1 VCRLGKEFA
10 RLVRFTVYC
19 PHFVPFFELQEFID
33 AMVTEL
39 NTEYP
44 YNHSASSSFV
54 GIQKPSND
62 VEDGSEDEAELEG
75 PQTILESFAGVEA
88 EGPQTILE
96 SSVVSP
102 WVHSES
108 ARSDEEVV
116 SPWVHSD
123 SARSDEDWHVVSDD
137 LQTRGDE
144 ELARAAQMIG
154 SALFN
159 SDVRS
164 SQEQMSTLSGS
175 AGGISFASSVPTSVP
190 SISNTVVAA
199 QRERW
204 AYQLGQ
210 LHAMGFEDDAR
221 CVEILER
228 LTAANIG
235 CGSNDEVSVSEVVNE
250 LWKN

>member
-1 VCRLGKEFA
+1 
-10 RLVRFTVYC
+10 
-19 PHFVPFFELQEFID
+19 
-33 AMVTEL
+33 MVTEL
-39 NTEYP
+39 NTEYS
-44 YNHSASSSFV
+44 YNHSTSSSFV
-54 GIQKPSND
+54 GLQNPGD
-62 VEDGSEDEAELEG
+62 DMDDGSED
-75 PQTILESFAGVEA
+75 GVEA

-96 SSVVSP
+96 SVVTP
-102 WVHSES
+102 RVHSES
-108 ARSDEEVV
+108 T
-116 SPWVHSD
+116 
-123 SARSDEDWHVVSDD
+123 RSDEDWHVVSDD
-137 LQTRGDE
+137 LQIGGDE

-159 SDVRS
+159 SDIRS

-175 AGGISFASSVPTSVP
+175 ADGISFASSVPTLVP

-204 AYQLGQ
+204 AMQLEH
-210 LHAMGFEDDAR
+210 LHAMGFDDDAR

-235 CGSNDEVSVSEVVNE
+235 CGSNDEVSVSEVLNE

>member
-1 VCRLGKEFA
+1 MPLAMVTLLIFWAQPWISVQVRKRNCVPWTPCRLLSLIVSLLK
-10 RLVRFTVYC
+10 L
-19 PHFVPFFELQEFID
+19 PEFID

-44 YNHSASSSFV
+44 YNRSASSSFV
-54 GIQKPSND
+54 GLHNPGD
-62 VEDGSEDEAELEG
+62 DMDDGSED
-75 PQTILESFAGVEA
+75 GVEA
-88 EGPQTILE
+88 EGPQTIVE
-96 SSVVSP
+96 SVGSP
-102 WVHSES
+102 RVHSES
-108 ARSDEEVV
+108 ARSE
-116 SPWVHSD
+116 
-123 SARSDEDWHVVSDD
+123 EDWHVVSDD
-137 LQTRGDE
+137 LQIGSDE

-159 SDVRS
+159 SDIRS

-175 AGGISFASSVPTSVP
+175 ADGMSFASSVPTSVP
-190 SISNTVVAA
+190 SIANTIVAA

-204 AYQLGQ
+204 ALQLGQ
-210 LHAMGFEDDAR
+210 LHAMGFDDDAS